1 MLAAV
6 RRRAS
11 FRDVVMTDVTSNAQV
26 RMVPAE
32 KVLILID
39 KEAIRE

>member
-1 MLAAV
+1 
-6 RRRAS
+6 
-11 FRDVVMTDVTSNAQV
+11 MTDVTSNAQV